1 MLRCGTEDYT
11 LAKRPKGLTNLIII
25 STTNPHYKERCSL
38 ICPASQQSI
47 EVSGELKTIEDT
59 FGKAWDHSSI
69 WSKPA
74 SSVPVLDIIAELP
87 QWLMGQDILHSYDN
101 KEDTPPQIYPK
112 SILQILRHR
121 SSLTSQLSPTPPS
134 ACQPSPE
141 TTKSMESPKI
151 SRKSASSAPAVNIT
165 HGSVSGTKPHI
176 RSLAGSRFSDSASD
190 HIWQEIAQNHT
201 KCQRCPTRAHHI
213 LLCPRLTEDEQAS
226 LRETFNRL
234 LQERYH

>member
-1 MLRCGTEDYT
+1 MDQLLLSFQNET
-11 LAKRPKGLTNLIII
+11 LQASIQQNIGLLLHIGMKDVKVTHRIHNTGCTGKIEQELTGCHSCHQAAQLTLNCH
-25 STTNPHYKERCSL
+25 STRFT
-38 ICPASQQSI
+38 
-47 EVSGELKTIEDT
+47 T
-59 FGKAWDHSSI
+59 
-69 WSKPA
+69 
-74 SSVPVLDIIAELP
+74 
-87 QWLMGQDILHSYDN
+87 
-101 KEDTPPQIYPK
+101 
-112 SILQILRHR
+112 
-121 SSLTSQLSPTPPS
+121 